1 MRQLFTALAVIL
13 LIGCTPKLPYRTE
26 VPSVSG
32 NVQQHCAQAQANP
45 GPAGQGSSSHQRLPY
60 ADLFFVEFDD
70 QGLLYPSDG
79 REFGRASRHID
90 ALMAGLESLAKMGGL
105 SIVVYVHGWKHN
117 AQAADPD
124 VERFRQ
130 LLADACLIE
139 QAKAK
144 EGGKQHRVVGVYVSW
159 RGKSIDLP
167 EPWISTSFWDR
178 KNTAEHVAQGES
190 RALFA
195 RLRAFQTAQN
205 SVTSIGVPVRTAAEA
220 AKLTFP
226 EKKVLL
232 ILLGHSFGG
241 LIIYN
246 SVAQSLINSLYEAVP
261 NPQGK
266 KVIARFADMI
276 IIANPAFEALRYTP
290 LHRAAATST
299 FEEYQTPVFVSITST
314 ADTATRLF
322 FPLGRHFSTIF
333 QTHASDEEREANRR
347 TMGHIK
353 SYITHDLEL
362 GGSAC
367 EGWKPP
373 PENVKDMQENV
384 EDIHRNLKLEIDNA
398 RGFFKTPPPAKWTRI
413 FCGNTTLRH
422 SAGHQYSPIWNVRTT
437 GDLVPDHSDITG
449 AAFVSFVRQL
459 YHDVILE
466 EIIKRKP

>member
-1 MRQLFTALAVIL
+1 MRHLFTALAVIL

-45 GPAGQGSSSHQRLPY
+45 GPAGQGSSSHERLDY

-79 REFGRASRHID
+79 REFGRAFCHID
-90 ALMAGLESLAKMGGL
+90 ALMAGLESLAKTGGL

-130 LLADACLIE
+130 LLADAYLVE
-139 QAKAK
+139 EAKAK

-167 EPWISTSFWDR
+167 EPWISISFWDR
-178 KNTAEHVAQGES
+178 KNTAQDVAQGES

-205 SVTSIGVPVRTAAEA
+205 SVTSTGAPVRTAAEA
-220 AKLTFP
+220 EKLTFP
-226 EKKVLL
+226 EKRVLL

-246 SVAQSLINSLYEAVP
+246 SVAQSLINSLYEAAP
-261 NPQGK
+261 DPQGK

-290 LHRAAATST
+290 LHRAAAIST

-314 ADTATRLF
+314 ADTATRLA
-322 FPLGRHFSTIF
+322 FPAGRCFSTIF

-347 TMGHIK
+347 TMGHVE

-373 PENVKDMQENV
+373 ENVKDMQENV
-384 EDIHRNLKLEIDNA
+384 KDMHHRNLKLEIDNA
-398 RGFFKTPPPAKWTRI
+398 RGFFKSPPPAKWSRT

-422 SAGHQYSPIWNVRTT
+422 SAGHQYSPIWNVRTS

-449 AAFVSFVRQL
+449 PVFVSFVRQL